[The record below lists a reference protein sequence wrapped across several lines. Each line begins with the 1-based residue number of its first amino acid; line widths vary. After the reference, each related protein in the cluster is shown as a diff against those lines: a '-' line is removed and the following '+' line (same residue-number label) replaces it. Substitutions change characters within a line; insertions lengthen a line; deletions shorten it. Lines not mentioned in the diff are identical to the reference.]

1 MPFKIVQTVEKGR
14 PRLCIVPSI
23 WEEDGKLFWPTEK
36 IKNRSRLVRDE
47 TSFPS
52 PNWDI
57 LDCTVKRTNIETYMA
72 AEHEIQIME
81 NHTDTDN
88 ETSARAYCQLQSNMN
103 DFENIVQN
111 LVSIYIAL
119 VYLFSVLF
127 IYFV

>member
-1 MPFKIVQTVEKGR
+1 MPFKIVQTLEKGR

-23 WEEDGKLFWPTEK
+23 WEEDGKLFWPTEN
-36 IKNRSRLVRDE
+36 IKNRSRLARDE

-57 LDCTVKRTNIETYMA
+57 LDCAVKRNDIKTYMA

-88 ETSARAYCQLQSNMN
+88 ETSAITCYELQSNMN
-103 DFENIVQN
+103 NFESIVQN
-111 LVSIYIAL
+111 LVSKL
-119 VYLFSVLF
+119 RCFSLCVF
-127 IYFV
+127 STFN